1 VPPCVQCQPE
11 GFITLGI
18 SATRKASNRQRR
30 TCRQRSEVAVTRNLP
45 WLLSRHTEWA
55 CLRGASPT
63 DAHDC
68 IMVRILSDPPNIRLW
83 GADGPPPWQA
93 RLRSSP
99 LLVVQSVNGKTKSQC
114 LGSCPDAT
122 ELAVVLGP
130 VKEWPENV
138 VRAEP
143 LRQRPSLTAPAR
155 DGPENPRVGTE
166 GWAPQGP
173 NKRMISAEVR
183 IGGTKKARKRCLWPR
198 FCS

>member
-1 VPPCVQCQPE
+1 MARHPGRLASDRRRCLSSGALNEKTESQC
-11 GFITLGI
+11 
-18 SATRKASNRQRR
+18 
-30 TCRQRSEVAVTRNLP
+30 
-45 WLLSRHTEWA
+45 
-55 CLRGASPT
+55 
-63 DAHDC
+63 
-68 IMVRILSDPPNIRLW
+68 
-83 GADGPPPWQA
+83 
-93 RLRSSP
+93 LRSS
-99 LLVVQSVNGKTKSQC
+99 
-114 LGSCPDAT
+114 PDAT

-155 DGPENPRVGTE
+155 DGPKNPRVGTE

-183 IGGTKKARKRCLWPR
+183 IGGTKKAKEVLVVTSLPKFGSVEQRKQERGACGHV